1 MHQFFHLLQS
11 LMAIISAM
19 SKLRIDFND
28 RTRLDDARQ
37 FFEMVGQ
44 TSEGEMTYEIGQ
56 LMKRLWN
63 DRGKISK
70 NHIFEKFTWNQLF
83 VHNFSRCTEMF
94 CTIERVPIERFCCL
108 LPKRIGSY
116 CLTKLCAYSASKLFS
131 LVNHVIAVCLQKFV
145 YFFAGRTQNQSQNH
159 GYHWNPI
166 HLQRPAFQNVWC
178 RWSKIR
184 EEKMDSLFWR

>member
-1 MHQFFHLLQS
+1 MHHFFHLLQS

-70 NHIFEKFTWNQLF
+70 KNIFEKFT
-83 VHNFSRCTEMF
+83 
-94 CTIERVPIERFCCL
+94 
-108 LPKRIGSY
+108 
-116 CLTKLCAYSASKLFS
+116 
-131 LVNHVIAVCLQKFV
+131 
-145 YFFAGRTQNQSQNH
+145 
-159 GYHWNPI
+159 
-166 HLQRPAFQNVWC
+166 
-178 RWSKIR
+178 
-184 EEKMDSLFWR
+184 

>member
-1 MHQFFHLLQS
+1 
-11 LMAIISAM
+11 MAIISAM

-70 NHIFEKFTWNQLF
+70 KNIFKEIYVKST
-83 VHNFSRCTEMF
+83 
-94 CTIERVPIERFCCL
+94 
-108 LPKRIGSY
+108 
-116 CLTKLCAYSASKLFS
+116 
-131 LVNHVIAVCLQKFV
+131 VCLQ
-145 YFFAGRTQNQSQNH
+145 FF
-159 GYHWNPI
+159 
-166 HLQRPAFQNVWC
+166 
-178 RWSKIR
+178 
-184 EEKMDSLFWR
+184 

>member
-1 MHQFFHLLQS
+1 MHHFFHLLQS

-70 NHIFEKFTWNQLF
+70 IF
-83 VHNFSRCTEMF
+83 
-94 CTIERVPIERFCCL
+94 
-108 LPKRIGSY
+108 
-116 CLTKLCAYSASKLFS
+116 
-131 LVNHVIAVCLQKFV
+131 
-145 YFFAGRTQNQSQNH
+145 FFF
-159 GYHWNPI
+159 
-166 HLQRPAFQNVWC
+166 LDF
-178 RWSKIR
+178 
-184 EEKMDSLFWR
+184 